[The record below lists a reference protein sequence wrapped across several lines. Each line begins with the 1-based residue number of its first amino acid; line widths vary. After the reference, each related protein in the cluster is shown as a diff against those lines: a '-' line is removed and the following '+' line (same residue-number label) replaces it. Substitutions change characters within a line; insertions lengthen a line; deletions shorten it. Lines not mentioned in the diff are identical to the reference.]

1 MYIFEKI
8 GIIFLN
14 FLNEIGRLILLFW
27 RTIFWL
33 FTPPL
38 KLKRIFEQ
46 MEFVGVKSLSLILF
60 TGLLS
65 LILLTGLFT
74 GMVLALQTHNGVAKF
89 GAEGFV
95 GAIVGL
101 SMSRELGPVL
111 TALMV
116 TARVVSS
123 MAAELGTMRVTEQI
137 DALYTLATNPIKYL
151 IVPRIVAGAL
161 MVPLLTIFCDA
172 AGYIGGY
179 FVGVE
184 LLGVNSSV
192 FIRNTL
198 NLVELSDLLNGL
210 TKAFVFG
217 ISISLIGCYKGFYTS
232 GGAAG
237 VGRATT
243 QSVVLASITVIIF
256 DYFLTAL
263 MF

>member
-1 MYIFEKI
+1 MFIFDRFGK
-8 GIIFLN
+8 N
-14 FLNEIGRLILLFW
+14 FLSFLEEVGRISLLLW
-27 RTIFWL
+27 RAFIWFL
-33 FTPPL
+33 TPPL
-38 KLKRIFEQ
+38 KARRIFEQ
-46 MEFVGVKSLSLILF
+46 MEFVGVKSS
-60 TGLLS
+60 S

-74 GMVLALQTHNGVAKF
+74 GMVLSLQTHNGIAKF

-95 GAIVGL
+95 GAIVAL

-123 MAAELGTMRVTEQI
+123 MAAELGSMQVTEQI

-151 IVPRIVAGAL
+151 IVPRITAGII

-172 AGYIGGY
+172 AGYLGGY
-179 FVGVE
+179 IVGVK
-184 LLGVNSSV
+184 LLGINGTI
-192 FIRNTL
+192 FIRNTIDL
-198 NLVELSDLLNGL
+198 MELSDLFNGL
-210 TKAFVFG
+210 AKALVFG
-217 ISISLIGCYKGFYTS
+217 LIITLIGCYKGFYTT

-243 QSVVLASITVIIF
+243 QSVVLASISVIIF

>member
-1 MYIFEKI
+1 MFLFEKI
-8 GIIFLN
+8 GKYFLSFLEELGSIFLLLWKS
-14 FLNEIGRLILLFW
+14 FLWF
-27 RTIFWL
+27 
-33 FTPPL
+33 FTPPY

-46 MEFVGVKSLSLILF
+46 MEFVGVKSS
-60 TGLLS
+60 T

-137 DALYTLATNPIKYL
+137 DALYTLATDPIKYL
-151 IVPRIVAGAL
+151 IVPRITAGLL
-161 MVPLLTIFCDA
+161 MVPLLTIFCNA
-172 AGYIGGY
+172 AGYLGGY
-179 FVGVE
+179 FVGVK
-184 LLGVNSSV
+184 LLGINETV

-198 NLVELSDLLNGL
+198 DLVELSDLFNGI
-210 TKAFVFG
+210 TKAVVFG
-217 ISISLIGCYKGFYTS
+217 LVITLIGCYKGFYTK

-243 QSVVLASITVIIF
+243 QAVVLASITVIIF

>member
-1 MYIFEKI
+1 MFIFEKFGKFFI
-8 GIIFLN
+8 AFIS
-14 FLNEIGRLILLFW
+14 EIGMIMILFW
-27 RTIFWL
+27 KSIVCF
-33 FTPPL
+33 FMPPL
-38 KLKRIFEQ
+38 KVRRIFKQ
-46 MEFVGVKSLSLILF
+46 MEFVGVKSSMLILF
-60 TGLLS
+60 
-65 LILLTGLFT
+65 TGLFT

-137 DALYTLATNPIKYL
+137 DALYTLATDPVKYL
-151 IVPRIVAGAL
+151 IVPRITAGII
-161 MVPLLTIFCDA
+161 MVPFLTIFCDA
-172 AGYIGGY
+172 AGYLGGY
-179 FVGVE
+179 FVGVK
-184 LLGVNSSV
+184 LLGINETI
-192 FIRNTL
+192 FIRNTIDL
-198 NLVELSDLLNGL
+198 IELSDLFNGL
-210 TKAFVFG
+210 FKALVFG
-217 ISISLIGCYKGFYTS
+217 LIITLIGCYKGFYTS

-237 VGRATT
+237 VGKATT
-243 QSVVLASITVIIF
+243 QAVVLASITVIIF

>member
-1 MYIFEKI
+1 MFLLENI
-8 GIIFLN
+8 GKLFLL
-14 FLNEIGRLILLFW
+14 FLSEVGRIVILLW
-27 RTIFWL
+27 KAIL
-33 FTPPL
+33 CSFTPPF
-38 KLKRIFEQ
+38 KVKQIFEQ
-46 MEFVGVKSLSLILF
+46 MEFVGIKSLM
-60 TGLLS
+60 

-95 GAIVGL
+95 GAIVAL

-137 DALYTLATNPIKYL
+137 DALQTLATDPVKYL
-151 IVPRIVAGAL
+151 IFPRITAGII
-161 MVPLLTIFCDA
+161 MVPLLTIFADS
-172 AGYIGGY
+172 AGYLGGY
-179 FVGVE
+179 FVGVK
-184 LLGVNSSV
+184 LLGINETL

-198 NLVELSDLLNGL
+198 DLVELSDVSNGFL
-210 TKAFVFG
+210 KALVFG
-217 ISISLIGCYKGFYTS
+217 LIITLIGCYKGFYTS

-243 QSVVLASITVIIF
+243 QAVVLASITVIIF